1 MGQRMASSEITE
13 LPFIAPRPRPLA
25 SSVAAPVSHPGL
37 KAGPDRRATPRLK
50 VELECEET
58 IGTSRYFRITTDL
71 STFGLS
77 TRQGFV
83 YRLGKKVKLK
93 LLLPDGQLEPLE
105 LAAEVVGHYDQGVGM
120 RLAFRHPSVGAV
132 RRIHKYL
139 AARAAP

>member
-1 MGQRMASSEITE
+1 MGTDMAYSEITE
-13 LPFIAPRPRPLA
+13 LPYIAPRPRSAPLPA
-25 SSVAAPVSHPGL
+25 VAADHTS
-37 KAGPDRRATPRLK
+37 GPDRRATPRLK

-58 IGTSRYFRITTDL
+58 VGSSRYFRITTDL

-93 LLLPDGQLEPLE
+93 LLLPDGNSEPLE
-105 LAAEVVGHYDQGVGM
+105 LAAEVVGHYDQGNGM
-120 RLAFRHPSVGAV
+120 RLAFRRPSVGAV

-139 AARAAP
+139 AERARS